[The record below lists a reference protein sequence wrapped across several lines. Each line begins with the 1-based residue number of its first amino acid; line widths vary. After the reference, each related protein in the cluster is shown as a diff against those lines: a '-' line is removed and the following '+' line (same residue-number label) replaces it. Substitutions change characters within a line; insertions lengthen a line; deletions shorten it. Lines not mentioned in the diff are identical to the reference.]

1 MAATKTVTVSSPSIV
16 MAGCDSSLPGPV
28 RKLQVGSKSSPLG
41 AVAELSASEHSDA
54 DADFNLK
61 MEHTLQRFIDVRH
74 NTHALED
81 KLEKKCL
88 AIRKLEDE
96 LQLEHQ
102 CRRSIEDKLAQSC
115 QEFCELEDKA
125 LIKVIQTVVSQIKP
139 EDLYEIHNQEEDPEL
154 RLEGLVDQ
162 VRVDIAIRRVQSSGE
177 SFTPE
182 FLFAEKRKVEQ
193 EVALNGKEKKKRGK
207 GGKKYKSQEEE

>member
-1 MAATKTVTVSSPSIV
+1 TAATKTVTVSSLSIV
-16 MAGCDSSLPGPV
+16 MAGRDSSLPGLV
-28 RKLQVGSKSSPLG
+28 RKLQVGSESSPLR
-41 AVAELSASEHSDA
+41 AVVELSASEHLDA

-61 MEHTLQRFIDVRH
+61 MEHTLQRFIDVHH
-74 NTHALED
+74 NTRALED

-88 AIRKLEDE
+88 AICKLEDE
-96 LQLEHQ
+96 IQLEHQ
-102 CRRSIEDKLAQSC
+102 RRHSIEDKLTQSR
-115 QEFCELEDKA
+115 QEFRELEDKA

-193 EVALNGKEKKKRGK
+193 EVALNGKEKKKRG
-207 GGKKYKSQEEE
+207 